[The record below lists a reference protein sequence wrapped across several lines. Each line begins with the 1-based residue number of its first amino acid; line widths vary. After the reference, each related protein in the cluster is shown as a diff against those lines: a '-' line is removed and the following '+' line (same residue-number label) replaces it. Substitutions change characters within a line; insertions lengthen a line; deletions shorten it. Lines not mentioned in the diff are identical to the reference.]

1 MTPLRVWGV
10 LGSATIFV
18 IKSASF
24 MYTNLRGSMSPSD
37 SERGHASFP
46 YSSRGRNTHL
56 KSDIR
61 RACPACVL
69 VLLFFL
75 FHPFCLGHFVSRL
88 YKSTKH
94 APPPFIGIGGSISL
108 YIVLIVS
115 FLIFL
120 FHYYMFIFR
129 KISCPGEY
137 FFIFIYFPSAPFS
150 TICIA
155 RAHWFRK
162 FFYTLSA
169 KNVKSL

>member
-1 MTPLRVWGV
+1 
-10 LGSATIFV
+10 
-18 IKSASF
+18 

-94 APPPFIGIGGSISL
+94 APPLHRYRWFHQSVYSVDSFIFNILISL
-108 YIVLIVS
+108 LYV
-115 FLIFL
+115 
-120 FHYYMFIFR
+120 
-129 KISCPGEY
+129 
-137 FFIFIYFPSAPFS
+137 YFPKNFMSGRVFLLYFYIFS
-150 TICIA
+150 
-155 RAHWFRK
+155 
-162 FFYTLSA
+162 LSTFQYHLYRSG
-169 KNVKSL
+169 SLVS